1 MNALKSQANRA
12 KREYTE
18 ALKKDMAKHCR
29 KYLEETEADMREIQR
44 LNAVMHVLYL
54 MCVLHD
60 VFGFGKKRLQR
71 LWDAFGESGERLI
84 TDRNDGV
91 AFTRILNKLE
101 NDIGMNT
108 YIDRSEAQKLERLY
122 ERNVKRYEAVKETK

>member
-60 VFGFGKKRLQR
+60 VFGFGKNDFR
-71 LWDAFGESGERLI
+71 DFGMLSAKAEKDL
-84 TDRNDGV
+84 
-91 AFTRILNKLE
+91 
-101 NDIGMNT
+101 
-108 YIDRSEAQKLERLY
+108 
-122 ERNVKRYEAVKETK
+122 